1 MNEKSLA
8 GIWKLTTNAL
18 PYELVDVRSKLDRRF
33 SKQQQ
38 QQEKNNDD
46 SIDNVEDTILLK
58 LNLDGTFKQYDEG
71 YREGRWVT
79 GRWKLQL
86 LGSSASATAT
96 ATAEPMTDLNDDDA
110 SRNNNN
116 KKTISWLLL
125 LAMNRQYFGPPYD
138 VLWEATIHT
147 TTTAREDRSKSSTSI
162 ATDRGS
168 NNKSI
173 KQEVIKEQPNKSD
186 VGKTPNELLSSS
198 SPSPSLSSLKHW
210 QGMIRTGKFLRPSPE
225 KHPLDNIRSSITSS
239 GDELLVDASKSL
251 GIFSLEQILSSTTT
265 KSENPSD
272 SSVLVVDG
280 NDDTF
285 FFPCSPFGD
294 GGFLQ

>member
-1 MNEKSLA
+1 LQELNEKSLA

-33 SKQQQ
+33 SKQQK
-38 QQEKNNDD
+38 QEKNNDD

-79 GRWKLQL
+79 GRWRLQL

-96 ATAEPMTDLNDDDA
+96 AEPMTDFNDDDA

-173 KQEVIKEQPNKSD
+173 KQEVIKEQPNKAM
-186 VGKTPNELLSSS
+186 L
-198 SPSPSLSSLKHW
+198 
-210 QGMIRTGKFLRPSPE
+210 E
-225 KHPLDNIRSSITSS
+225 KHQTNYHHHRRHHHHH
-239 GDELLVDASKSL
+239 
-251 GIFSLEQILSSTTT
+251 FRLSSTDR
-265 KSENPSD
+265 E
-272 SSVLVVDG
+272 
-280 NDDTF
+280 
-285 FFPCSPFGD
+285 
-294 GGFLQ
+294 